1 MSVGNAP
8 NFGKAVSEET
18 LVTISE
24 DLASNTSL
32 NVEDGS
38 EITRNDIS
46 VDYGSELNQ
55 SYSEMRVKYK
65 VIPTVPILAVASI
78 VLVVIGALF
87 FSFSARRI
95 KTTADQGYASHF
107 GNYAL
112 LSLSALFLAVGII
125 FAFPCVAVLI
135 EKLRKPRNK

>member
-38 EITRNDIS
+38 EITEG
-46 VDYGSELNQ
+46 GSR
-55 SYSEMRVKYK
+55 SDKRFYHK
-65 VIPTVPILAVASI
+65 
-78 VLVVIGALF
+78 F
-87 FSFSARRI
+87 
-95 KTTADQGYASHF
+95 
-107 GNYAL
+107 
-112 LSLSALFLAVGII
+112 
-125 FAFPCVAVLI
+125 
-135 EKLRKPRNK
+135 